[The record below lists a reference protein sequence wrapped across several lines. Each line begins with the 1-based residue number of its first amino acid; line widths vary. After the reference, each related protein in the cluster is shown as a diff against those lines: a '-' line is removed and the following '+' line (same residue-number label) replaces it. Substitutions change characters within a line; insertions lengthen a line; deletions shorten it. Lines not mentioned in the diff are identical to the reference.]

1 LLARV
6 GVEPSGDAFN
16 AIVFDPHAKPVRPD
30 GERQAIPVEWLV
42 DRVLSM
48 SSSSPERVGN
58 DKEAMGVAIREAVTP
73 FAVDGLIREAVE
85 ARAEVFER

>member
-1 LLARV
+1 
-6 GVEPSGDAFN
+6 
-16 AIVFDPHAKPVRPD
+16 VFDTHAKPVRPD